1 MPRAGVIVSV
11 MSKTVF
17 VAGATGMQG
26 GAVADALMQRG
37 QSVRGL
43 TRNAESARAGSLRAA
58 GAELVAGDLTD
69 ENALSDGM
77 QGADAVF
84 AVTTPFERGPDDE
97 RVQGAA
103 LIAAAKRAGIAH
115 FVFSSVGSADQGTE
129 IPHFESKYAVE
140 GMLAESGLAF
150 TVLRPVYFMENVLS
164 PAQKKQ
170 LSEGTFAFP
179 MPPDRPL
186 QQVCAPDYGAVV
198 AEVIVDSDFYL
209 GRSIDVA
216 SDELT
221 LTEQVGI
228 LSKVIGR
235 HVEYR
240 ELPFESLGEPGS
252 DMRMMFEWFA
262 STGYRAE
269 IPFLRTEFS
278 HIPWHSF
285 ESWAEEAGPRL
296 TQG

>member
-1 MPRAGVIVSV
+1 

-26 GAVADALMQRG
+26 GAVADALMRRG

-43 TRNAESARAGSLRAA
+43 TRSPEGARAGALRAA
-58 GAELVAGDLTD
+58 GAELVYGDLAD

-84 AVTTPFERGPDDE
+84 AVTTPFEGGPDDE

-103 LIAAAKRAGIAH
+103 LIGAAKRAGVAH
-115 FVFSSVGSADQGTE
+115 FVLSSVGSADRGTG
-129 IPHFESKYAVE
+129 IPHFESKRAVE
-140 GMLAESGLAF
+140 EMLTESGLTF
-150 TVLRPVYFMENVLS
+150 TVLRPVYFMENILS
-164 PAQKKQ
+164 PATKRQ
-170 LSEGTFAFP
+170 LSEGTFVLP
-179 MPPDRPL
+179 MPPDRLL

-221 LTEQVGI
+221 MLEQVGI
-228 LSKVIGR
+228 LAKVVGR
-235 HVEYR
+235 PVEYR

-252 DMRMMFEWFA
+252 DMRLMFEWFA

-269 IPFLRTEFS
+269 IPFLRSEFS
-278 HIPWHSF
+278 QIAWHSF
-285 ESWAEEAGPRL
+285 GSWAEEVGPRL